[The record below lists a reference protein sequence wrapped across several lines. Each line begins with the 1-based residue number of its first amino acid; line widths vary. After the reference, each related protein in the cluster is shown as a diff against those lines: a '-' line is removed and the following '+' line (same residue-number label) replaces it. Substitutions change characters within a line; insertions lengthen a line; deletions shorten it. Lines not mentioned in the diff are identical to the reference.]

1 MMRQSAWGVSIKS
14 SSKGHDKHHGLS
26 ADVFLLATPAFMSCL
41 DA

>member
-14 SSKGHDKHHGLS
+14 SSKGRVKRRFLKTNL
-26 ADVFLLATPAFMSCL
+26 FLLATPSLMSCL